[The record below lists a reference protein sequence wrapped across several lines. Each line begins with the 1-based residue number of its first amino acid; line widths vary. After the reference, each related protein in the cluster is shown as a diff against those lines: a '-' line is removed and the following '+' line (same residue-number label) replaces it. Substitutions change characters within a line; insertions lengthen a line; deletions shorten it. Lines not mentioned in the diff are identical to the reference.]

1 MRAEVVG
8 AMVNS
13 VFLASLCLTIGIEA
27 IKRFIAVQEIEKVD
41 LLLYVASL
49 GLLINLIGLAI
60 FGHGHSHGHSHGTDV
75 KVSNNQQSN
84 LELGLLK
91 DSKPTENETISKAI
105 KPKGMHM
112 TPSRW

>member
-75 KVSNNQQSN
+75 KVTNNQQSN
-84 LELGLLK
+84 SNNQPTIIQLSLETTNNQLFL
-91 DSKPTENETISKAI
+91 
-105 KPKGMHM
+105 
-112 TPSRW
+112 